1 MKQVTKRNGWAR
13 MEALVS
19 KDTIT
24 RWDMEV
30 EKRTDWEIH
39 MWPRSSG
46 SRE

>member
-1 MKQVTKRNGWAR
+1 

-24 RWDMEV
+24 RWDVEA

-39 MWPRSSG
+39 MWPRFSG
-46 SRE
+46 CRE